1 MCVCVC
7 VFMSRATHR
16 IRTLDLLS
24 VSGSDVSGS
33 VLLGVCVCVCV
44 RERKRMDRGVC
55 VFDTSGHVTALISR
69 DAASADRGSL
79 FTRKFRIP
87 HYLKHFNAQKHYT
100 KSNTTINIK

>member
-1 MCVCVC
+1 
-7 VFMSRATHR
+7 MSRATHR

-33 VLLGVCVCVCV
+33 VLLGVCVRERERECIEVCVC
-44 RERKRMDRGVC
+44 VC
-55 VFDTSGHVTALISR
+55 VFDTTGHVTALISR

-87 HYLKHFNAQKHYT
+87 HYFIIFNAQKQYT